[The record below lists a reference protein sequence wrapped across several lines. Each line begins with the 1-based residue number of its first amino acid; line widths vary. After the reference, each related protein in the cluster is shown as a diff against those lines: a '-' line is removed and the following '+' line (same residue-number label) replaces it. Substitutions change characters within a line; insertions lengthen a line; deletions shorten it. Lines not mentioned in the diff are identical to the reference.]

1 MLKIWKVGKK
11 ITAMMMMMMAGTY
24 LHVVWPSITLNT
36 LHVY

>member
-11 ITAMMMMMMAGTY
+11 ITAMMMMMAGTY